1 MSGAACLYQ
10 LMNGSVAFGMSSL
23 SSTFSRRIAL
33 VQRLD
38 MQPQAGPS
46 TPLYLPLPPRH
57 LAAPPPAYHR
67 PVLISTYSHQPDRS
81 IVHDDSSMAYY
92 RPAPMGSDLNYAFDR
107 RVERDESVEE
117 HLDGL
122 CEGLRR
128 VIELGGNAERKGGVI
143 TWRGMITR

>member
-1 MSGAACLYQ
+1 MD
-10 LMNGSVAFGMSSL
+10 GSLAFGVSSP
-23 SSTFSRRIAL
+23 SSTLSRRIAL
-33 VQRLD
+33 IHRLY
-38 MQPQAGPS
+38 MQPRAPQSGPPP
-46 TPLYLPLPPRH
+46 PLYLPLPPRH

-67 PVLISTYSHQPDRS
+67 PILISTYSHQPDRS

-92 RPAPMGSDLNYAFDR
+92 RPAPMGCDLNYAFDR

-143 TWRGMITR
+143 TWRGMVTR

>member
-1 MSGAACLYQ
+1 
-10 LMNGSVAFGMSSL
+10 
-23 SSTFSRRIAL
+23 
-33 VQRLD
+33 
-38 MQPQAGPS
+38 
-46 TPLYLPLPPRH
+46 
-57 LAAPPPAYHR
+57 
-67 PVLISTYSHQPDRS
+67 
-81 IVHDDSSMAYY
+81 MAYY